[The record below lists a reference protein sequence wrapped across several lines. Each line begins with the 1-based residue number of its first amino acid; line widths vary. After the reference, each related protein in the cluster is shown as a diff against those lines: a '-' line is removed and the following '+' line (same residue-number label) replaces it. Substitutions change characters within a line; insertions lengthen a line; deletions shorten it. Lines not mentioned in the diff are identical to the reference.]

1 MKNTENLVAY
11 LCWQTLQV
19 MHEDELFNTA
29 ELQLRAVSDKELIG
43 MVLQL
48 GANRVNQSPIK
59 ALMKFH

>member
-48 GANRVNQSPIK
+48 GANRVNQSPW
-59 ALMKFH
+59 